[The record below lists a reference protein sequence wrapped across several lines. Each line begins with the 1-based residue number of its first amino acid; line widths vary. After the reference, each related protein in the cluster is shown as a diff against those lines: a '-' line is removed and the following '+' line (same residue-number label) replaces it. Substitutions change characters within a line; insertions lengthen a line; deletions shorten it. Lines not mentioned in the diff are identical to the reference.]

1 MDGENDG
8 DVTEQ
13 ATGEAKAEEAASEP
27 PPVQAAA
34 SGAESSVETV
44 IVATVSDFVTHV
56 LDTFGDEQPVWFR
69 GQARAWWRLEP
80 SLIRKK
86 GLDHERAFRD
96 EFERDAY
103 PQMVRVQLSGGEL
116 SEWDWL
122 FLQQHYRVPTR
133 LMDWTESPLVGAFFA
148 LDETDVTDD
157 ADDAAVWALLP
168 QELNKKSNIKAQ
180 NAWSVPMCGRF
191 EDLDFYTLDQITR
204 VTERELYPM
213 AATAARRFDR
223 IIAQSGTFTVAHPSH
238 PEPLEELVP
247 GCLRKY
253 VLPNGAKN
261 EMRRHVE
268 RLGFTASNIYP
279 DLEHLG
285 RRIGGRLP

>member
-1 MDGENDG
+1 MAG
-8 DVTEQ
+8 DTAEG
-13 ATGEAKAEEAASEP
+13 AGAGAEAEPPAAAKAAVGAADDS
-27 PPVQAAA
+27 A
-34 SGAESSVETV
+34 VETV
-44 IVATVSDFVTHV
+44 TVASVSELVKHV

-103 PQMVRVQLSGGEL
+103 PQMARVQLSGGEL
-116 SEWDWL
+116 TEWDWL

-148 LDETDVTDD
+148 LDETDVADD
-157 ADDAAVWALLP
+157 DDDAAVWALLP

-180 NAWSVPMCGRF
+180 NAWSVPMCGRSQ
-191 EDLDFYTLDQITR
+191 DLDFYTLEQIKP
-204 VTERELYPM
+204 VTDRELYPM

-223 IIAQSGTFTVAHPSH
+223 IIAQSGTFTVSHPGH
-238 PEPLEELVP
+238 PEPLEELAP

-253 VLPNGAKN
+253 VLPDGAKA

-268 RLGFTASNIYP
+268 RLGFTASAIYP